1 MHQTCREPRPV
12 HEYDL
17 FIPLFYNDG
26 RPIEASKFQA
36 LQKRLLEQFGGLT
49 FFPQPN
55 QGLWK
60 MGAVVY
66 RDEIV
71 IYRVLAPRP
80 RIPRKFLARLKED
93 LRKSFRQEEILIVE
107 RPGETIGY
115 RKGTVCS
122 ELLIHV

>member
-26 RPIEASKFQA
+26 RPIEATKFQA
-36 LQKRLLEQFGGLT
+36 LQKWLLEQFGGLT

-71 IYRVLAPRP
+71 IYSGSIHIQNHPYVRILQHESQAFP
-80 RIPRKFLARLKED
+80 RIGQLKRID
-93 LRKSFRQEEILIVE
+93 K
-107 RPGETIGY
+107 
-115 RKGTVCS
+115 
-122 ELLIHV
+122 

>member
-26 RPIEASKFQA
+26 RPIAATKFQA

-55 QGLWK
+55 QGLGK

-66 RDEIV
+66 RGDIV
-71 IYRVLAPRP
+71 IYRVLATPP
-80 RIPRKFLARLKED
+80 RIARKFRAELQKDWRKN
-93 LRKSFRQEEILIVE
+93 LRQQEILDMQ
-107 RPGETIGY
+107 R
-115 RKGTVCS
+115 
-122 ELLIHV
+122 